1 MNRLSNSLI
10 LLFLVVFVFS
20 CKKKDNDV
28 EPSPTGRAAVL
39 VNYPWRL
46 TSVTDVSGKAIPE
59 NQLSNETKFIY
70 LVDIAFT
77 ADNKVKAF
85 ESSGSQQVV
94 NGGTWYLIEENT
106 SLDIAV
112 AVIKGKFPIVELSSS
127 KMTLRM
133 KVPVNG
139 VEQDANMTFGPVI
152 K

>member
-1 MNRLSNSLI
+1 M
-10 LLFLVVFVFS
+10 
-20 CKKKDNDV
+20 
-28 EPSPTGRAAVL
+28 
-39 VNYPWRL
+39 
-46 TSVTDVSGKAIPE
+46 TDVSGKAIPE
-59 NQLSNETKFIY
+59 NQLSTETKFIY

-85 ESSGSQQVV
+85 ESTGSQQVV

-106 SLDIAV
+106 ALDISV
-112 AVIKGKFPIVELSSS
+112 AVIKGQFPIVELSNS

-139 VEQDANMTFGPVI
+139 VEQDANMVFGPVI